1 MFRGGSN
8 INLDAKGRLAIPT
21 RYRDFLLQ
29 HCNGEMVVTI
39 DADEKC
45 LLIYPR
51 PEWEDAQTQLES
63 LSSFEEGSRRVQR
76 LLIGYA
82 TDIEMDGSGR
92 LQLTPILREH
102 ANLEKKTFMFGQG
115 KKFELWSE
123 DNWNV
128 KLSELKNK
136 NSSEGIS
143 DELKRLSI

>member
-1 MFRGGSN
+1 MFRGGNS
-8 INLDAKGRLAIPT
+8 INLDAKGRLAVPT
-21 RYRDFLLQ
+21 RYREFLLQ

-51 PEWEDAQTQLES
+51 PEWEDAQRQLES
-63 LSSFEEGSRRVQR
+63 LSSFEEASRRVQR

-102 ANLEKKTFMFGQG
+102 ANLEKKIFMFGQG

-123 DNWNV
+123 ENWNV
-128 KLSELKNK
+128 KLAELKSK
-136 NSSEGIS
+136 NSSDEIS